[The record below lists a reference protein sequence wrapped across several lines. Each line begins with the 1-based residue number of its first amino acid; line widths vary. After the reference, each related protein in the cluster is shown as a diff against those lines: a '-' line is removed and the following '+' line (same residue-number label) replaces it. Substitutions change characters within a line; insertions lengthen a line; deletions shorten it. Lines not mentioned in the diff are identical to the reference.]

1 LNYGEV
7 LIKSISRRILRLKK
21 KKKVGA
27 PPGTLVY
34 TGEKP
39 KIKTKVMIIDYDS
52 ENFSIEE
59 IKDFNNNLLEIGKNK
74 IRWINITGLSKIHII
89 EKIGEI
95 FNLHPLVLEDIL
107 NPNQRPKFETYEN
120 YAFIVLK
127 ILIWNQEDE
136 IFESEQISLIL
147 GVNFVI
153 SFLEQESDIFT
164 PIIERIKLK
173 KGWIRKMKAD
183 YLTYALIDVIVDD
196 YFIILEIIGENIEVI
211 EDKLVKNPEP
221 EVLKSIYE
229 LKRNSIDVRKS
240 IWPLREVINKLQ
252 REQSNLISN
261 ELQIYIRDLYDHI
274 FRISDLLENYR
285 DIIFGMLDMYLSS
298 VSNRMNEIMKVLTI
312 ISTIFIPL
320 SFLAGFYGM
329 NFLYMPELKSPISYP
344 ILILVMTLIVIIMI
358 IFFRKRKWF

>member
-1 LNYGEV
+1 MDYGDI
-7 LIKSISRRILRLKK
+7 LITSIPRRILKIKK
-21 KKKVGA
+21 KKKVGS

-39 KIKTKVMIIDYDS
+39 KIKTKIKIIDYDS

-59 IKDFNNNLLEIGKNK
+59 IKDLNNNLLKIGKNK
-74 IRWINITGLSKIHII
+74 VRWINITGLSEINII
-89 EKIGEI
+89 EKIGEL

-107 NPNQRPKFETYEN
+107 NPNQRPKFEDYED
-120 YAFIVLK
+120 YIFIVLK

-136 IFESEQISLIL
+136 IFETEQISFIL
-147 GVNFVI
+147 GINFVI
-153 SFLEQESDIFT
+153 SFLEQESNIFN
-164 PIIERIKLK
+164 PIIERIQFK
-173 KGWIRKMKAD
+173 KGRIRGMNAD
-183 YLTYALIDVIVDD
+183 YLIYALIDVIVDD
-196 YFIILEIIGENIEVI
+196 YFIILEIIGENIEEI
-211 EDKLVKNPEP
+211 EDKLIKNPEP
-221 EVLKSIYE
+221 EVLQSIYQ

-240 IWPLREVINKLQ
+240 IWPLREVINKLL
-252 REQSNLISN
+252 RVQSNLISD
-261 ELQIYIRDLYDHI
+261 ELQIYTRDLYDHV

-344 ILILVMTLIVIIMI
+344 ILILVMILIVFIMVM
-358 IFFRKRKWF
+358 FFRKRKWF